1 MKVFPH
7 SCSRPGALTI
17 LKNCLW
23 DKHCLATEL
32 NGSVMTA
39 QDSILMRDAA
49 TGNVETIKD
58 HGKKDLGS
66 FSRDEW

>member
-1 MKVFPH
+1 M
-7 SCSRPGALTI
+7 
-17 LKNCLW
+17 
-23 DKHCLATEL
+23 ATEL